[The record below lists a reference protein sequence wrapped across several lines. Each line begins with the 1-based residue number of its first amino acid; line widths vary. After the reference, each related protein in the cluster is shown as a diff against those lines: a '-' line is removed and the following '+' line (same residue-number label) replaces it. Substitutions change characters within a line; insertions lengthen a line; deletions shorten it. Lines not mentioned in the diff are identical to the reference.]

1 MGKAVKVNFNQGMDS
16 MVRVLNYFRRKEV
29 EVLSID
35 MRMVSKSDIQVE
47 IFFDNSME
55 DERIL
60 SHFEKLYDVKSI
72 EIV

>member
-16 MVRVLNYFRRKEV
+16 MVRVLNYFRRKEI

-35 MRMVSKSDIQVE
+35 MKMLSKSDLEAMIS
-47 IFFDNSME
+47 FDNSME

-72 EIV
+72 ELV